1 MPARLPHRLGRP
13 PSVLPAPVVVLVQLR
28 PVRVAQQTQG
38 ACAAEVEAVKLE
50 RPSRFRLRCCGPDH
64 VAIKN
69 ALDIIP
75 EVHTAHLREDA
86 FEWWPR
92 P

>member
-1 MPARLPHRLGRP
+1 
-13 PSVLPAPVVVLVQLR
+13 
-28 PVRVAQQTQG
+28 
-38 ACAAEVEAVKLE
+38 VEAVKLE

-75 EVHTAHLREDA
+75 EVLTAHLREDA